1 MECNPQSLSAGGLY
15 EDWSHTD
22 LSITLRPILR
32 PLEKRNDPLLRWVLS
47 NWLPGSEGE
56 GGATLLA

>member
-22 LSITLRPILR
+22 PYIILIPQTHPAALRD
-32 PLEKRNDPLLRWVLS
+32 EKRSSSLM
-47 NWLPGSEGE
+47 
-56 GGATLLA
+56 GAHQLAPW